1 MITIKEEI
9 ELQEQLLK
17 SDIYSQ
23 VAATNH
29 SWDSQHLKNNL
40 ADLSD
45 SSELQD

>member
-1 MITIKEEI
+1 MAYMITVKEEI

-29 SWDSQHLKNNL
+29 SWDSEHLKNNL
-40 ADLSD
+40 ASTA
-45 SSELQD
+45 E